1 MDENKE
7 RLRLLCE
14 IWEEGAKRFREE
26 ADAEKGNL
34 ILWAGPNAA
43 ATAYEIVT
51 QEIRELL
58 DTWNEGDNDA
68 EIA

>member
-14 IWEEGAKRFREE
+14 IWEECAHQFRAE
-26 ADAEKGNL
+26 AEAEKNNL
-34 ILWAGPNAA
+34 ILWSGPNAA
-43 ATAYEIVT
+43 ATAYELVT

-58 DTWNEGDNDA
+58 NTWNEGEDDGRRD
-68 EIA
+68 

>member
-14 IWEEGAKRFREE
+14 IWEEGARRFRVE
-26 ADAEKGNL
+26 AEAEKNNL
-34 ILWAGPNAA
+34 ILWPGPNAA
-43 ATAYEIVT
+43 ATAYELVT

-58 DTWNEGDNDA
+58 NTWNEGEDDG
-68 EIA
+68 

>member
-14 IWEEGAKRFREE
+14 IWEEGARQFRED
-26 ADAEKGNL
+26 ADRNKNNL
-34 ILWAGPNAA
+34 ILWSGPNAA

-58 DTWNEGDNDA
+58 NTWNEGENDGRRV
-68 EIA
+68 

>member
-14 IWEEGAKRFREE
+14 IWEEGARQFRED
-26 ADAEKGNL
+26 ADRNKNNL
-34 ILWAGPNAA
+34 ILWSGPNAA
-43 ATAYEIVT
+43 ATAYELVT

-58 DTWNEGDNDA
+58 DTWNEGENDA

>member
-43 ATAYEIVT
+43 ATAYELVT
-51 QEIRELL
+51 RDARDLL
-58 DTWNEGDNDA
+58 DTWNEGKNDGRRV
-68 EIA
+68 

>member
-14 IWEEGAKRFREE
+14 IWEEGAKQFREE

-43 ATAYEIVT
+43 ATAYELVT

-58 DTWNEGDNDA
+58 DTWEGEEDA
-68 EIA
+68 EDT

>member
-14 IWEEGAKRFREE
+14 IWEEGAHRFRAE
-26 ADAEKGNL
+26 AEAEKNNL
-34 ILWAGPNAA
+34 ILWPGPNAA
-43 ATAYEIVT
+43 ATAYELVT

-58 DTWNEGDNDA
+58 NTWNEGEDDG
-68 EIA
+68 